1 MSNPNVTATISV
13 DDKASPALKEL
24 ARLAKM
30 IGEETAKAL
39 KGGGDGLTQSLN
51 KANVA
56 ATAHIS
62 KLTAMR
68 NLYKEIGGIAAG
80 IAGGKVFSSAK
91 QMIGNYLPLEKANRY
106 NNAIIGATPAE
117 QKALFDQQIRGA
129 KVYGTSM
136 LETSKGQGV
145 FAARNYNAA
154 TVAAAT
160 DVALKA
166 AKAQGVD
173 TATAAKMLETGTFTR
188 GIDFKDPA
196 SATRELMNTAD
207 REAVAAKRAAMQ
219 PEDIQMLAKFGFG
232 TATAAGAS
240 QSTMWAIGMALNRAG
255 VGGDQSGVF
264 ERSIFGKGLAGGPKA
279 DSVYA
284 SLGIDKGMFYKKGDA
299 SPEALAK
306 AIDTSASNTFGVR
319 LSADAQKRLREKMA
333 DPDSEVLSTKAN
345 LVQAVISAIQESSGK
360 DLNKNE
366 QKEVA
371 KSAGGQYELAR
382 GGFNGDAW
390 FNYML
395 HHLSPAQAVA
405 MFGTQQAGRF
415 EMLQNG
421 KFKYQE
427 YRDQQDHA
435 DGFND
440 KIAAERMEGLGAAV
454 DRLKESLDAVSNDM
468 VKANENWLVPL
479 TDAAGKVVGV
489 FTGLSDGMKE
499 TLSVSALAAAGSGIT
514 AIGRV
519 ALTAVGSI
527 NSLAVSAE
535 RASLALSGVGGAGVA
550 GGAAAATKAGLGGRA
565 LSAVGGVASFLGGW
579 GLAGATVMVVGE
591 QAIKAIPDGTGGA
604 FKHGTG
610 RGVNNGRPPLPP
622 DPFWAQQP
630 GWESHWYQSPFLTN
644 RGTLAKEGADL
655 RGLPDLPS
663 TKTTWHDSVFAGEP
677 GKAADGD
684 AKWGSGKVS
693 SAVEVTGSITG
704 SAELH
709 NNMTITIQASQY
721 FESLV
726 KRAENV
732 ANMTVSG
739 RLGTSMQG
747 PGDNGTKPSQS
758 ALVGT
763 Q

>member
-39 KGGGDGLTQSLN
+39 KGGGDGLTQSLR

-56 ATAHIS
+56 ATEHIS

-91 QMIGNYLPLEKANRY
+91 QMIGNYLPLERANRY

-117 QKALFDQQIRGA
+117 QKALFDQQIRGS

-188 GIDFKDPA
+188 GIDFNDPA
-196 SATRELMNTAD
+196 SATRELMNTAN

-264 ERSIFGKGLAGGPKA
+264 ERSVFGKGLAGGPKA
-279 DSVYA
+279 DAVYA

-319 LSADAQKRLREKMA
+319 LSPDAQKRLREKME
-333 DPDSEVLSTKAN
+333 DPESEVMATKSN
-345 LVQAVISAIQESSGK
+345 LVQAVIAAIQEGGK
-360 DLNKNE
+360 ELNKNE

-371 KSAGGQYELAR
+371 KSAGTQFELAR
-382 GGFNGDAW
+382 GGFDGDKW

-395 HHLSPAQAVA
+395 QHLSPAQAVA

-421 KFKYQE
+421 KFKYDE

-454 DRLKESLDAVSNDM
+454 DRLKESLDAVSNDI
-468 VKANENWLVPL
+468 VKANDNWLTPL
-479 TDAAGKVVGV
+479 TNAAGKVVGV
-489 FTGLSDGMKE
+489 FTGLTDGMKE

-519 ALTAVGSI
+519 ALTTVGSI

-535 RASLALSGVGGAGVA
+535 RASLALSGVGGAGLPC
-550 GGAAAATKAGLGGRA
+550 GAKAAEKAGLGSRA
-565 LSAVGGVASFLGGW
+565 LSTVGGVASFLGGW
-579 GLAGATVMVVGE
+579 GLAGGTVMVLGE
-591 QAIKAIPDGTGGA
+591 QAIQAIPDGTGGV

-610 RGVNNGRPPLPP
+610 RGVNAGRPPPPP
-622 DPFWAQQP
+622 DAFWAQQP
-630 GWESHWYQSPFLTN
+630 GWKSHWYQSPFLTN
-644 RGTLAKEGADL
+644 RGTLNKSGAQL
-655 RGLPDLPS
+655 RGLEDLPS
-663 TKTTWHDSVFAGEP
+663 PLTTWHDSAGKLGNVPE
-677 GKAADGD
+677 GD
-684 AKWGSGKVS
+684 AKWGSGKMS
-693 SAVEVTGSITG
+693 TAVEVAGTVSG
-704 SAELH
+704 SAEIH
-709 NNMTITIQASQY
+709 QSIEVRPTAY

-726 KRAENV
+726 RQAQSV
-732 ANMTVSG
+732 VNMGLNG
-739 RLGTSMQG
+739 RLGTSMHG
-747 PGDNGTKPSQS
+747 PGDNSVKPS
-758 ALVGT
+758 AGPPT
-763 Q
+763 GAH